1 MNNVL
6 VMLQTNS
13 NQAYIYSSPRLRE
26 QIGASFQITLLSQ
39 WVDEEAKK
47 LPEVAKGGSLPGSF
61 RVSDSS
67 GKVIVRL
74 TGNDGEPKALARSLI
89 GAVTRRA
96 FEEAPG
102 LDVTGVFIPSED
114 ADGTHNGMTDDEAV
128 TQDSLDALDREFNA
142 YSLNRPPAAA
152 RFPQLPFLERGAES
166 ALPAAHELSP
176 SDLKAIRE
184 RAGRMEIRA
193 LEGDVKS
200 GNNNIPTQTDHDAA
214 LPLSLPSRVKR
225 AWSRAARRH
234 QLHDVRKRWPSNRK
248 GAPRPS
254 IKDLFEDPFQLERAF
269 QGVPASEDGYPS
281 DTGDSAQNT
290 GNKSPVL
297 HELSS
302 VGVIHIDGNG
312 VGAVMRDLQRAYREV
327 RKHLSDAELKKIV
340 DEGSRRNPVDF
351 DDDEFQWFIM
361 EVNRQLD
368 KAVRTAVARAWADI
382 ASYANPTTDGSR
394 SDSTPSHAAP
404 DGGAGTGDEAEEART
419 HVPIVPVLV
428 GGDDLTV
435 YIAGDYAVPFAE
447 SYIRHYESLT
457 WNNDLLKRLAIVA
470 NKDEVR
476 TPSPGP
482 LTASAGVAIVGR
494 NFPFHIAYDLA
505 EKLVS
510 RGKKLGKK
518 KGEVQCSTLDFHI
531 LRDTTVLDPDDT
543 LKEYKDRTQRPF
555 LIGHYSEE
563 RVTRAA
569 HAEPGAAGGTAG
581 PSANDGQW
589 KQILRTVAAFNGQDP
604 DKPSSSLT
612 NPFPRTRANRI
623 IKLLAEEYS
632 QPADRRTPKDCTG
645 YTLKKGGKT
654 APKSLVDECASSA
667 EGCADKIEPCPH
679 PLCRALREWTNAVE
693 NTRSAGALQQE
704 LRNLHEH
711 DRLPN
716 DSSAQSGENAAQSI
730 PNLQHL
736 KWLLDILDLAEN
748 LPAGYVQSYSALHE
762 TGLGEDAA
770 STSGEPEA
778 PRPNDDPRS
787 TPSPDEGASK

>member
-47 LPEVAKGGSLPGSF
+47 LPEVAEGGSLPGSF
-61 RVSDSS
+61 WVSKSS

-74 TGNDGEPKALARSLI
+74 TGNDGEPKALARNLI

-102 LDVTGVFIPSED
+102 LDVTGVFTPPD
-114 ADGTHNGMTDDEAV
+114 DGDGARNGMTDDEAV

-184 RAGRMEIRA
+184 RARKLSTPILNDDKDGT
-193 LEGDVKS
+193 L
-200 GNNNIPTQTDHDAA
+200 PTQTSHDAP

-234 QLHDVRKRWPSNRK
+234 QLQDVIERWPSDRT
-248 GAPRPS
+248 APTN
-254 IKDLFEDPFQLERAF
+254 IEVLFEDPYQLEKAF
-269 QGVPASEDGYPS
+269 QDVPASDGATAPNAEA
-281 DTGDSAQNT
+281 DTRGDDMTSST
-290 GNKSPVL
+290 PC
-297 HELSS
+297 ELSS

-312 VGAVMRDLQRAYREV
+312 VGAVMRDLQIAYCKVQEQLPADIF
-327 RKHLSDAELKKIV
+327 RKLVERSSDH
-340 DEGSRRNPVDF
+340 NPASFTF
-351 DDDEFQWFIM
+351 DDFQWFIM
-361 EVNRQLD
+361 EVNHRLD
-368 KAVRTAVARAWADI
+368 KAVKRAVSRAWADVEK
-382 ASYANPTTDGSR
+382 YANPTGLNSSAATASKPHVIPATD
-394 SDSTPSHAAP
+394 SDSLTNR
-404 DGGAGTGDEAEEART
+404 GRKYIQI
-419 HVPIVPVLV
+419 PIVPVLV

-435 YIAGDYAVPFAE
+435 YIAGDYAISFAE
-447 SYIRHYESLT
+447 AYIRHYEELT
-457 WNNDLLKRLAIVA
+457 NADEILRHLAIVV
-470 NKDEVR
+470 NKRLPDAK
-476 TPSPGP
+476 PGP

-543 LKEYKDRTQRPF
+543 LKEYKHRTQRPF

-563 RVTRAA
+563 RITRTA
-569 HAEPGAAGGTAG
+569 HAEPGAADGTAG

-589 KQILRTVAAFNGQDP
+589 KQILKAVAAFNGQDP
-604 DKPSSSLT
+604 DQPGASLT
-612 NPFPRTRANRI
+612 DPFPRTRANRI
-623 IKLLAEEYS
+623 IKLLAEGAEGKALEEWKNALENTS
-632 QPADRRTPKDCTG
+632 AARRLYAELRELPPRVPPKDASASHG
-645 YTLKKGGKT
+645 QKEGGAVN
-654 APKSLVDECASSA
+654 APASASTPDAVAPA
-667 EGCADKIEPCPH
+667 EPSSQAEETP
-679 PLCRALREWTNAVE
+679 
-693 NTRSAGALQQE
+693 SS
-704 LRNLHEH
+704 
-711 DRLPN
+711 
-716 DSSAQSGENAAQSI
+716 DSSTALEYI
-730 PNLQHL
+730 

-778 PRPNDDPRS
+778 PRSNDDPRS

>member
-47 LPEVAKGGSLPGSF
+47 LLEVAKKSKKRGSLPGSF
-61 RVSDSS
+61 WGSKSS

-74 TGNDGEPKALARSLI
+74 TENDGEPKALARNLI

-102 LDVTGVFIPSED
+102 LDVTGVFTPPDD
-114 ADGTHNGMTDDEAV
+114 ADGTRNGMTDDEAV

-184 RAGRMEIRA
+184 RARELSTPILNDDEDGV
-193 LEGDVKS
+193 L
-200 GNNNIPTQTDHDAA
+200 PTQTSHDAP

-234 QLHDVRKRWPSNRK
+234 QLQDVIAQWPSDRT
-248 GAPRPS
+248 APTN
-254 IKDLFEDPFQLERAF
+254 IEVLFEDPYQLEKAF
-269 QGVPASEDGYPS
+269 QDVPVSDGAAAPNAEA
-281 DTGDSAQNT
+281 DTRGDDRSSST
-290 GNKSPVL
+290 PC
-297 HELSS
+297 ELSS

-312 VGAVMRDLQRAYREV
+312 VGAVMRDLQKAYCKV
-327 RKHLSDAELKKIV
+327 RDHLPEDDFQKLVEHSSDH
-340 DEGSRRNPVDF
+340 NPVSFTF
-351 DDDEFQWFIM
+351 DDFQWFIM
-361 EVNRQLD
+361 EVNHRLD
-368 KAVRTAVARAWADI
+368 KTVKRAVSRAWADVEK
-382 ASYANPTTDGSR
+382 YANPTDRNSSAATASKPHVIPATDSGSLTKSGR
-394 SDSTPSHAAP
+394 KYI
-404 DGGAGTGDEAEEART
+404 RI
-419 HVPIVPVLV
+419 PIVPVLV

-435 YIAGDYAVPFAE
+435 YIAGDYAIPFAE
-447 SYIRHYESLT
+447 AYIRHYEELT
-457 WNNDLLKRLAIVA
+457 NADEVLRHLAVVVNKRLPDA
-470 NKDEVR
+470 E
-476 TPSPGP
+476 PGP
-482 LTASAGVAIVGR
+482 LTASAGVAIAGR

-543 LKEYKDRTQRPF
+543 LTEYKDRTQRPF

-563 RVTRAA
+563 RVTGTA
-569 HAEPGAAGGTAG
+569 HAEPGAADGIAG
-581 PSANDGQW
+581 PSANGGQW
-589 KQILRTVAAFNGQDP
+589 KQILRAVAAFNGQDP
-604 DKPSSSLT
+604 DQPGVSLT
-612 NPFPRTRANRI
+612 DPFPRTRANRI

-632 QPADRRTPKDCTG
+632 QPEDRRTPKDCTG

-654 APKSLVDECASSA
+654 APKSLVDECAPSA
-667 EGCADKIEPCPH
+667 DGCADKIEPCPH

-693 NTRSAGALQQE
+693 NTRSADALQQE
-704 LRNLHEH
+704 LRNLPKH
-711 DRLPN
+711 DRLTN
-716 DSSAQSGENAAQSI
+716 DSSAQSGGNAAQSI
-730 PNLQHL
+730 PNLQYL
-736 KWLLDILDLAEN
+736 KWLLDLLDLAEN

-770 STSGEPEA
+770 SASDEPEA
-778 PRPNDDPRS
+778 PRSNDDPRS

>member
-39 WVDEEAKK
+39 WVDEEVEK
-47 LPEVAKGGSLPGSF
+47 LLEVAGGGSLPHSS

-74 TGNDGEPKALARSLI
+74 TGKDGEPKALARSLI

-96 FEEAPG
+96 LKEAPG
-102 LDVTGVFIPSED
+102 LDVTGVFIPPED
-114 ADGTHNGMTDDEAV
+114 EVGTHNGMTDDEAV
-128 TQDSLDALDREFNA
+128 TQDSLDALDREFNT

-176 SDLKAIRE
+176 SDLDTIRE
-184 RAGRMEIRA
+184 RAGGMGICA
-193 LEGDVKS
+193 LEGD

-234 QLHDVRKRWPSNRK
+234 QLQDVLKHWPSNRE

-297 HELSS
+297 HDLSS

-312 VGAVMRDLQRAYREV
+312 VGAVMRDLQCAYCEV
-327 RKHLSDAELKKIV
+327 RKHLSDTELKKIV
-340 DEGSRRNPVDF
+340 DEGSSRNPVDF
-351 DDDEFQWFIM
+351 DDDEFQRFIM
-361 EVNRQLD
+361 KVNHQLD
-368 KAVRTAVARAWADI
+368 EAVKTAVARAWADI
-382 ASYANPTTDGSR
+382 ASYANPATDGSR
-394 SDSTPSHAAP
+394 SDNTPSHAAP
-404 DGGAGTGDEAEEART
+404 DGGAGTGDEAEETRT
-419 HVPIVPVLV
+419 RVPIVPVLV

-518 KGEVQCSTLDFHI
+518 KGEIQCSTLDFHI

-543 LKEYKDRTQRPF
+543 LTEYRDRTQRPF

-563 RVTRAA
+563 RITRTA
-569 HAEPGAAGGTAG
+569 HAESGAADGTAG
-581 PSANDGQW
+581 PSANGGQW
-589 KQILRTVAAFNGQDP
+589 KQVLRAVAAFNGQDP
-604 DKPSSSLT
+604 DQPGVSLT
-612 NPFPRTRANRI
+612 DPFPRTRANRI
-623 IKLLAEEYS
+623 IKLLAEGDEGKALSEWNDALKNTSAAQRLYAELS
-632 QPADRRTPKDCTG
+632 KLPPRVPPKDASASHG
-645 YTLKKGGKT
+645 QKEGGAVN
-654 APKSLVDECASSA
+654 APDSASTSDAVAPA
-667 EGCADKIEPCPH
+667 EPSSQAEETP
-679 PLCRALREWTNAVE
+679 
-693 NTRSAGALQQE
+693 SS
-704 LRNLHEH
+704 
-711 DRLPN
+711 
-716 DSSAQSGENAAQSI
+716 DSSTALE
-730 PNLQHL
+730 HV

-770 STSGEPEA
+770 STSDEPEA

>member
-1 MNNVL
+1 MDNVL

-47 LPEVAKGGSLPGSF
+47 LLEVAEGELPDSF
-61 RVSDSS
+61 WVSRSS

-96 FEEAPG
+96 FEKAPG
-102 LDVTGVFIPSED
+102 LDVTGVFTPPED

-166 ALPAAHELSP
+166 ALPAAHKLSP
-176 SDLKAIRE
+176 SDLNTIRE
-184 RAGRMEIRA
+184 RARKLSTPILNDDKDGT
-193 LEGDVKS
+193 L
-200 GNNNIPTQTDHDAA
+200 PTQTSHDAP

-234 QLHDVRKRWPSNRK
+234 QLQDVIERWPSDRT
-248 GAPRPS
+248 APTN
-254 IKDLFEDPFQLERAF
+254 IEVLFEDPYQLERAF
-269 QGVPASEDGYPS
+269 QDVPVSDGVTAPNAEG
-281 DTGDSAQNT
+281 DTRGDDRTSST
-290 GNKSPVL
+290 PC
-297 HELSS
+297 ELSS

-312 VGAVMRDLQRAYREV
+312 VGAVMRDLQKAYCKVREQLPADIF
-327 RKHLSDAELKKIV
+327 RKLVERSSDH
-340 DEGSRRNPVDF
+340 NPASFTF
-351 DDDEFQWFIM
+351 DDFQWFIM
-361 EVNRQLD
+361 EVNHRLD
-368 KAVRTAVARAWADI
+368 KAVKRAVSRAWADVEK
-382 ASYANPTTDGSR
+382 YANPTGLNSSAATANKPHVIPATDSGFLTKSGR
-394 SDSTPSHAAP
+394 KYI
-404 DGGAGTGDEAEEART
+404 RI
-419 HVPIVPVLV
+419 PIVPVLV

-435 YIAGDYAVPFAE
+435 YIAGDYAISFAE
-447 SYIRHYESLT
+447 AYIRHYEELT
-457 WNNDLLKRLAIVA
+457 NADEILRHLAIVV
-470 NKDEVR
+470 NKRLPDAK
-476 TPSPGP
+476 PGP

-563 RVTRAA
+563 RITGTA
-569 HAEPGAAGGTAG
+569 HAESGAADRTAG

-589 KQILRTVAAFNGQDP
+589 KQILRAVVAFNGQDP
-604 DKPSSSLT
+604 DQPGVSLT
-612 NPFPRTRANRI
+612 DPFPRTRANRI
-623 IKLLAEEYS
+623 IKLLAKGDEGKALSEWSDVLKNTSAAQRLYS
-632 QPADRRTPKDCTG
+632 ELSKLPPRVPPKDTSASHG
-645 YTLKKGGKT
+645 QKEGEAVN
-654 APKSLVDECASSA
+654 APASTPDAVAPA
-667 EGCADKIEPCPH
+667 EPSSQAEETP
-679 PLCRALREWTNAVE
+679 
-693 NTRSAGALQQE
+693 SS
-704 LRNLHEH
+704 
-711 DRLPN
+711 
-716 DSSAQSGENAAQSI
+716 DSSTALEYM
-730 PNLQHL
+730 

-770 STSGEPEA
+770 SASDEPEA
-778 PRPNDDPRS
+778 PRPDDDPRS

>member
-1 MNNVL
+1 MPNTL

-39 WVDEEAKK
+39 WVAEEARK
-47 LPEVAKGGSLPGSF
+47 LLEVAEGGSLPGSF
-61 RVSDSS
+61 WVSGSS

-74 TGNDGEPKALARSLI
+74 TGNDGEVEALARSLI

-102 LDVTGVFIPSED
+102 LDVTGVYINLEHEQLEQND
-114 ADGTHNGMTDDEAV
+114 
-128 TQDSLDALDREFNA
+128 LDRLDREFNA

-184 RAGRMEIRA
+184 HARKLSIPILNDDKDGA
-193 LEGDVKS
+193 L
-200 GNNNIPTQTDHDAA
+200 PTQTSHDAP

-234 QLHDVRKRWPSNRK
+234 QLRDVIARWPSDRT
-248 GAPRPS
+248 APTN
-254 IKDLFEDPFQLERAF
+254 IEVLFEDPYQLEKAF
-269 QGVPASEDGYPS
+269 QDVSVSDGATAPDAEA
-281 DTGDSAQNT
+281 DTRGDDRTSST
-290 GNKSPVL
+290 PC
-297 HELSS
+297 ELSS

-312 VGAVMRDLQRAYREV
+312 VGAVMRDLQKAYCKV
-327 RKHLSDAELKKIV
+327 RDHLPADNFRKLVEHSSDH
-340 DEGSRRNPVDF
+340 NPASFTF
-351 DDDEFQWFIM
+351 DDFQWFIM
-361 EVNRQLD
+361 EVNHRLD
-368 KAVRTAVARAWADI
+368 EAVKRAVSRAWADVEK
-382 ASYANPTTDGSR
+382 YANPTDRNSSAATASKPHVIPATDSGSLTKSGR
-394 SDSTPSHAAP
+394 KYI
-404 DGGAGTGDEAEEART
+404 RI
-419 HVPIVPVLV
+419 PIVPVLV

-435 YIAGDYAVPFAE
+435 YIAGDYAISFAE
-447 SYIRHYESLT
+447 AYVRHYEELT
-457 WNNDLLKRLAIVA
+457 DADPYLRQLAAVV
-470 NKDEVR
+470 NEKGSN
-476 TPSPGP
+476 TGPGP

-510 RGKKLGKK
+510 RGTKLGKK

-563 RVTRAA
+563 RITRAA
-569 HAEPGAAGGTAG
+569 HAEPESADGTAG

-589 KQILRTVAAFNGQDP
+589 KQILRAVAAFNGQDP
-604 DKPSSSLT
+604 GHPDASLT
-612 NPFPRTRANRI
+612 DPFPRTRANRI
-623 IKLLAEEYS
+623 IKLLAKGDEGKALGEWNDALKNTSAAQRLYAELS
-632 QPADRRTPKDCTG
+632 KLPPRVPPKDTSASHG
-645 YTLKKGGKT
+645 QKEGEAVNVPASASTPDAV
-654 APKSLVDECASSA
+654 APAEPSSQA
-667 EGCADKIEPCPH
+667 EETP
-679 PLCRALREWTNAVE
+679 
-693 NTRSAGALQQE
+693 SS
-704 LRNLHEH
+704 
-711 DRLPN
+711 
-716 DSSAQSGENAAQSI
+716 DSSTALEYM
-730 PNLQHL
+730 

-748 LPAGYVQSYSALHE
+748 LPTGYVQSYSALHE

-770 STSGEPEA
+770 SASDEPEA
-778 PRPNDDPRS
+778 PRPNDDLRS

>member
-47 LPEVAKGGSLPGSF
+47 LPEVAEGGSLPGSF
-61 RVSDSS
+61 WVSKSS

-74 TGNDGEPKALARSLI
+74 TENDGEPKALARSLI

-102 LDVTGVFIPSED
+102 LDVTGVFMPPED

-176 SDLKAIRE
+176 SDLDTIRE
-184 RAGRMEIRA
+184 RADRMGIRA
-193 LEGDVKS
+193 LEGGVNS

-234 QLHDVRKRWPSNRK
+234 QLHDVRKRWPSNRE
-248 GAPRPS
+248 GAPRPSS

-281 DTGDSAQNT
+281 DVGDSAQNI

-404 DGGAGTGDEAEEART
+404 DGGAGTGNEAEEART

-476 TPSPGP
+476 IPSPGP

-543 LKEYKDRTQRPF
+543 LTEYRDRTQRPF

-563 RVTRAA
+563 RITGTA
-569 HAEPGAAGGTAG
+569 HAESGAADGTAE

-589 KQILRTVAAFNGQDP
+589 KQVLRAVAAFNGQDP
-604 DKPSSSLT
+604 DQPGVSPT
-612 NPFPRTRANRI
+612 DPFPRTRANRI
-623 IKLLAEEYS
+623 IKLLAEGDEGKALSEWNDALKNTSAAQRLYAELS
-632 QPADRRTPKDCTG
+632 KLPPRVPPKDASASHG
-645 YTLKKGGKT
+645 QKEGGAVN
-654 APKSLVDECASSA
+654 APDSASTSDAVAPA
-667 EGCADKIEPCPH
+667 EPSSQAEETP
-679 PLCRALREWTNAVE
+679 
-693 NTRSAGALQQE
+693 SS
-704 LRNLHEH
+704 
-711 DRLPN
+711 
-716 DSSAQSGENAAQSI
+716 DSSTALEHI
-730 PNLQHL
+730 

-748 LPAGYVQSYSALHE
+748 LPAGYVQSYSTLHE

-770 STSGEPEA
+770 STSGEPEV

>member
-39 WVDEEAKK
+39 WVDKEARK
-47 LPEVAKGGSLPGSF
+47 LLDAEGGPLPGSF
-61 RVSDSS
+61 WVSKSS

-74 TGNDGEPKALARSLI
+74 TGNDEEPKALARSLI
-89 GAVTRRA
+89 RAVTRRA

-102 LDVTGVFIPSED
+102 LDVTGVFTPPDDE
-114 ADGTHNGMTDDEAV
+114 AGTHNGMTDDEAV

-166 ALPAAHELSP
+166 ALPAAQQLSFA
-176 SDLKAIRE
+176 DLKAIRE
-184 RAGRMEIRA
+184 CAGRMEICA
-193 LEGDVKS
+193 LEGD
-200 GNNNIPTQTDHDAA
+200 GNNHIPTQTDHDAA

-234 QLHDVRKRWPSNRK
+234 QLHDVLKHWPSNRE

-312 VGAVMRDLQRAYREV
+312 VGAVMRDLQCAYREV
-327 RKHLSDAELKKIV
+327 RKHLSDTEFKRIV
-340 DEGSRRNPVDF
+340 GADSGHNPEDG
-351 DDDEFQWFIM
+351 DSDEFQRFIM
-361 EVNRQLD
+361 EVNHHLD
-368 KAVRTAVARAWADI
+368 DAVRTAVARAWADI
-382 ASYANPTTDGSR
+382 VSYANPTTDGSR

-404 DGGAGTGDEAEEART
+404 DGGTGTGDETEEART
-419 HVPIVPVLV
+419 RVPIVPILV

-543 LKEYKDRTQRPF
+543 LTEYRDRTQRPF

-563 RVTRAA
+563 RITRTA
-569 HAEPGAAGGTAG
+569 HAEPGAADGTAG

-589 KQILRTVAAFNGQDP
+589 KQILRAVAAFNGQDP
-604 DKPSSSLT
+604 DQPGASLT
-612 NPFPRTRANRI
+612 DPFPRTRANRI
-623 IKLLAEEYS
+623 IKLLAEGDEGKALS
-632 QPADRRTPKDCTG
+632 EWNDALKNTSAARRLYAELSKLPPRVPPKDTSASHG
-645 YTLKKGGKT
+645 QTEGGAVN
-654 APKSLVDECASSA
+654 APASTPDAVAPA
-667 EGCADKIEPCPH
+667 EPSSQAEETP
-679 PLCRALREWTNAVE
+679 
-693 NTRSAGALQQE
+693 SS
-704 LRNLHEH
+704 
-711 DRLPN
+711 
-716 DSSAQSGENAAQSI
+716 DSSTALEYI
-730 PNLQHL
+730 
-736 KWLLDILDLAEN
+736 KWLLDLLDLAEN
-748 LPAGYVQSYSALHE
+748 LPAGYVQSYSTLHE
-762 TGLGEDAA
+762 TGLEEDAT

>member
-39 WVDEEAKK
+39 WVDEEARK
-47 LPEVAKGGSLPGSF
+47 LPEVAKGGVLPDSF
-61 RVSDSS
+61 WVSSSS

-74 TGNDGEPKALARSLI
+74 KGNDGEPKALARNLI

-184 RAGRMEIRA
+184 RARKLSIPILNDDKDGT
-193 LEGDVKS
+193 L
-200 GNNNIPTQTDHDAA
+200 PTQTSHDAP

-234 QLHDVRKRWPSNRK
+234 QLQDVIARWPSDRT
-248 GAPRPS
+248 APTN
-254 IKDLFEDPFQLERAF
+254 IEVLFEDPYQLEKAF
-269 QGVPASEDGYPS
+269 QDVPASDGATTS
-281 DTGDSAQNT
+281 NAEADTRGDDRTSST
-290 GNKSPVL
+290 PC
-297 HELSS
+297 ELSS

-312 VGAVMRDLQRAYREV
+312 VGAVMRDLQKAYCKVREHLPADNF
-327 RKHLSDAELKKIV
+327 RKLVEHSSDHNSV
-340 DEGSRRNPVDF
+340 SFTF
-351 DDDEFQWFIM
+351 DDFQWFIM
-361 EVNRQLD
+361 EVNHRLD
-368 KAVRTAVARAWADI
+368 EAVRQSVSRAWAD
-382 ASYANPTTDGSR
+382 AEKYANPTDLNSSAATANEPHAVSATDSGSLTKSGKKYIR
-394 SDSTPSHAAP
+394 I
-404 DGGAGTGDEAEEART
+404 
-419 HVPIVPVLV
+419 PIVPVLV

-435 YIAGDYAVPFAE
+435 YIAGDYAISFAE
-447 SYIRHYESLT
+447 AYIRHYEELT
-457 WNNDLLKRLAIVA
+457 NADEILRHLAIVV
-470 NKDEVR
+470 NKRLPDAK
-476 TPSPGP
+476 PGP

-563 RVTRAA
+563 RITRTA
-569 HAEPGAAGGTAG
+569 HAEPGAADGTAG
-581 PSANDGQW
+581 SSANDGQW
-589 KQILRTVAAFNGQDP
+589 KQILRAVAAFNGQDP
-604 DKPSSSLT
+604 DQPGVSLT
-612 NPFPRTRANRI
+612 DPFPRTRANRI
-623 IKLLAEEYS
+623 IKLLAKGDEGKALSEWNDALKNASAAQRLYS
-632 QPADRRTPKDCTG
+632 ELSKLPPRVPPKDTSASHG
-645 YTLKKGGKT
+645 QKEGKAVN
-654 APKSLVDECASSA
+654 APASTPDAVAPA
-667 EGCADKIEPCPH
+667 EPSSQAEEIP
-679 PLCRALREWTNAVE
+679 
-693 NTRSAGALQQE
+693 SS
-704 LRNLHEH
+704 
-711 DRLPN
+711 
-716 DSSAQSGENAAQSI
+716 DSSTALEYM
-730 PNLQHL
+730 

-748 LPAGYVQSYSALHE
+748 LPTGYVQAYSALHE

-770 STSGEPEA
+770 STSDEPEA

>member
-39 WVDEEAKK
+39 WVEEEAKK
-47 LPEVAKGGSLPGSF
+47 LLEVAGKGSLPGSF
-61 RVSDSS
+61 WVSDSS

-74 TGNDGEPKALARSLI
+74 TENDGEPKALARSLI

-184 RAGRMEIRA
+184 HAGGMGIRA
-193 LEGDVKS
+193 LKGDI
-200 GNNNIPTQTDHDAA
+200 NNHIPTQTEHDAG

-234 QLHDVRKRWPSNRK
+234 QLQDVRRRWPSNRE

-254 IKDLFEDPFQLERAF
+254 IEDLFEDPFQLERAF
-269 QGVPASEDGYPS
+269 QGVPASEDGSPS
-281 DTGDSAQNT
+281 DVGDSAQNT

-297 HELSS
+297 HDLSS

-312 VGAVMRDLQRAYREV
+312 VGAVMRDLQCAYYEV
-327 RKHLSDAELKKIV
+327 RAHLSDTKFKEIAT
-340 DEGSRRNPVDF
+340 EGSGHNPADG
-351 DDDEFQWFIM
+351 DSDEFQRFIM
-361 EVNRQLD
+361 EVNDQLD
-368 KAVRTAVARAWADI
+368 EVVRTAVARAWADV
-382 ASYANPTTDGSR
+382 ASYANPITDGSG
-394 SDSTPSHAAP
+394 SDNTPSHAIP
-404 DGGAGTGDEAEEART
+404 DDGAGTGDEAEEART
-419 HVPIVPVLV
+419 RVPIVPVLV

-435 YIAGDYAVPFAE
+435 YIAGDYAIPFAE
-447 SYIRHYESLT
+447 AYIRHYEELT
-457 WNNDLLKRLAIVA
+457 NADEVLRHLAVVVNKRLPDA
-470 NKDEVR
+470 E
-476 TPSPGP
+476 PGP

-543 LKEYKDRTQRPF
+543 LTEYKDRTQRPF

-581 PSANDGQW
+581 PSANEGQW
-589 KQILRTVAAFNGQDP
+589 KQILRAVAAFNGQDP

-612 NPFPRTRANRI
+612 DPFPRTRANRI

-770 STSGEPEA
+770 STSDEPEA
-778 PRPNDDPRS
+778 PLPNDDPRS

>member
-1 MNNVL
+1 MDNVL

-39 WVDEEAKK
+39 WVAEEAKK
-47 LPEVAKGGSLPGSF
+47 LPEVAKKGSLPGSF
-61 RVSDSS
+61 WVSNSS

-74 TGNDGEPKALARSLI
+74 TGKDGEPKALARNLI

-102 LDVTGVFIPSED
+102 LDVTGVFTPPED

-166 ALPAAHELSP
+166 PLPAAHELSP

-184 RAGRMEIRA
+184 RAGGMEIRA
-193 LEGDVKS
+193 LKGDV
-200 GNNNIPTQTDHDAA
+200 NNHIPTQTDRDAG

-234 QLHDVRKRWPSNRK
+234 QLQDVLKHWPTDREQ
-248 GAPRPS
+248 APRPS
-254 IKDLFEDPFQLERAF
+254 IEDLFEDPFQLERAF
-269 QGVPASEDGYPS
+269 QGVPASQDGSPS
-281 DTGDSAQNT
+281 DVGDSAQNT

-297 HELSS
+297 HDLSS

-312 VGAVMRDLQRAYREV
+312 VGAVMRDLQRAYCEV
-327 RKHLSDAELKKIV
+327 REHLSDAELKKIA
-340 DEGSRRNPVDF
+340 DEGSRHNPVDF

-361 EVNRQLD
+361 EVNHQLD
-368 KAVRTAVARAWADI
+368 KAVRTAVARAWADV
-382 ASYANPTTDGSR
+382 ASYANPTTDGSG
-394 SDSTPSHAAP
+394 SGNTPSHAAP
-404 DGGAGTGDEAEEART
+404 DDGAGTGDEAEEART
-419 HVPIVPVLV
+419 RVPVVPVLV

-435 YIAGDYAVPFAE
+435 YIASDYAVPFAE

-518 KGEVQCSTLDFHI
+518 KGEVQCSTVDFHI

-543 LKEYKDRTQRPF
+543 LTEYKDRTRRPF

-563 RVTRAA
+563 RITGTA
-569 HAEPGAAGGTAG
+569 HAEPGAADGSAG
-581 PSANDGQW
+581 PSANGGQW
-589 KQILRTVAAFNGQDP
+589 KQILRAVAAFNGQDP
-604 DKPSSSLT
+604 NKPNVSLT
-612 NPFPRTRANRI
+612 DPFPRTRANRI
-623 IKLLAEEYS
+623 IKLLAEGDEGKALSEWNDALKNTSAAQRLYAELSKLPPRVPPRDTSASHGHKEGGAVNAPASTPDAVAPAEPSS
-632 QPADRRTPKDCTG
+632 QAEETP
-645 YTLKKGGKT
+645 
-654 APKSLVDECASSA
+654 S
-667 EGCADKIEPCPH
+667 
-679 PLCRALREWTNAVE
+679 R
-693 NTRSAGALQQE
+693 
-704 LRNLHEH
+704 
-711 DRLPN
+711 
-716 DSSAQSGENAAQSI
+716 DSSTALEYM
-730 PNLQHL
+730 
-736 KWLLDILDLAEN
+736 KWLLDLLDLAEN
-748 LPAGYVQSYSALHE
+748 LPTGYVQSYSALHE

-770 STSGEPEA
+770 STSDEPEA

>member
-39 WVDEEAKK
+39 WVDEEARK
-47 LPEVAKGGSLPGSF
+47 LPEVAKGGVLPDSF
-61 RVSDSS
+61 WVSSSS

-74 TGNDGEPKALARSLI
+74 KGNDGEPKALARNLI

-102 LDVTGVFIPSED
+102 LDVTGVFTPPDDE
-114 ADGTHNGMTDDEAV
+114 AGTHNGMTDDEAV

-166 ALPAAHELSP
+166 PLPAAHKLSP
-176 SDLKAIRE
+176 SDLDTIRE
-184 RAGRMEIRA
+184 RAGGMRIRA
-193 LEGDVKS
+193 LEGDV
-200 GNNNIPTQTDHDAA
+200 NNNIPTQTDHDAG

-234 QLHDVRKRWPSNRK
+234 QLQDVRKRWPSNRE

-254 IKDLFEDPFQLERAF
+254 IEDLFEDPFQLERAF
-269 QGVPASEDGYPS
+269 QGVPAPEDGYPS
-281 DTGDSAQNT
+281 DVGDSAQNT

-297 HELSS
+297 HDLSS

-312 VGAVMRDLQRAYREV
+312 VGAVMRDLQCAYYEV
-327 RKHLSDAELKKIV
+327 REHLSDTRFKEIAT
-340 DEGSRRNPVDF
+340 EGSRHNPADG
-351 DDDEFQWFIM
+351 DSDEFQRFIM
-361 EVNRQLD
+361 EVNHQLD
-368 KAVRTAVARAWADI
+368 EAVRTAVARAWADV
-382 ASYANPTTDGSR
+382 ASYANPITDGSG
-394 SDSTPSHAAP
+394 SDNTPSHATP
-404 DGGAGTGDEAEEART
+404 DDGAGTGGEAEEART
-419 HVPIVPVLV
+419 RVPIVPVLV

-476 TPSPGP
+476 TPRPGP

-518 KGEVQCSTLDFHI
+518 EGEVQCSTLDFHI

-543 LKEYKDRTQRPF
+543 LTEYRYRTQRPF

-563 RVTRAA
+563 RVTGTA
-569 HAEPGAAGGTAG
+569 HAEPGAADGIAG
-581 PSANDGQW
+581 PSANGGQW
-589 KQILRTVAAFNGQDP
+589 KQILRAVAAFNGQDP
-604 DKPSSSLT
+604 DKPNVSLT
-612 NPFPRTRANRI
+612 DPFPRTRANRI
-623 IKLLAEEYS
+623 IKLLAEGDEGKALS
-632 QPADRRTPKDCTG
+632 EWDDALKNTSAARRLYAELRELPPRVPPKDASASHGQTE
-645 YTLKKGGKT
+645 GGAVN
-654 APKSLVDECASSA
+654 APASTPDAVAPA
-667 EGCADKIEPCPH
+667 EPSSQAEETP
-679 PLCRALREWTNAVE
+679 
-693 NTRSAGALQQE
+693 SS
-704 LRNLHEH
+704 
-711 DRLPN
+711 
-716 DSSAQSGENAAQSI
+716 DSSTALEHI
-730 PNLQHL
+730 

-770 STSGEPEA
+770 SASDEPEA
-778 PRPNDDPRS
+778 PRPDDDPRS

>member
-47 LPEVAKGGSLPGSF
+47 LLEVAEGELPDSF
-61 RVSDSS
+61 WVSRSS

-96 FEEAPG
+96 FEKAPG
-102 LDVTGVFIPSED
+102 LDVTGVFTPPED

-166 ALPAAHELSP
+166 ALPAAHKLSP
-176 SDLKAIRE
+176 SDLNTIRE
-184 RAGRMEIRA
+184 RARKLSTPILNDDKDGT
-193 LEGDVKS
+193 L
-200 GNNNIPTQTDHDAA
+200 PTQTSHDAP

-234 QLHDVRKRWPSNRK
+234 QLQDVIERWPSDRT
-248 GAPRPS
+248 APTN
-254 IKDLFEDPFQLERAF
+254 IEVLFEDPYQLERAF
-269 QGVPASEDGYPS
+269 QDVPVSDGVTAPNAEG
-281 DTGDSAQNT
+281 DTRGDDRTSST
-290 GNKSPVL
+290 PC
-297 HELSS
+297 ELSS

-312 VGAVMRDLQRAYREV
+312 VGAVMRDLQKAYCKVREQLPADIF
-327 RKHLSDAELKKIV
+327 RKLVERSSDH
-340 DEGSRRNPVDF
+340 NPASFTF
-351 DDDEFQWFIM
+351 DDFQWFIM
-361 EVNRQLD
+361 EVNHRLD
-368 KAVRTAVARAWADI
+368 KAVKRAVSRAWADVEK
-382 ASYANPTTDGSR
+382 YANPTGLNSSAATANKPHVIPATDSGFLTKSGR
-394 SDSTPSHAAP
+394 KYI
-404 DGGAGTGDEAEEART
+404 RI
-419 HVPIVPVLV
+419 PIVPVLV

-435 YIAGDYAVPFAE
+435 YIAGDYAISFAE
-447 SYIRHYESLT
+447 AYIRHYEELT
-457 WNNDLLKRLAIVA
+457 NADEILRHLAIVV
-470 NKDEVR
+470 NKRLPDAK
-476 TPSPGP
+476 PGP

-563 RVTRAA
+563 RITGTA
-569 HAEPGAAGGTAG
+569 HAESGAADRTAG

-589 KQILRTVAAFNGQDP
+589 KQILRAVVAFNGQDP
-604 DKPSSSLT
+604 DQPGVSLT
-612 NPFPRTRANRI
+612 DPFPRTRANRI
-623 IKLLAEEYS
+623 IKLLAKGDEGKALSEWSDVLKNTSAAQRLYS
-632 QPADRRTPKDCTG
+632 ELSKLPPRVPPKDTSASHG
-645 YTLKKGGKT
+645 QKEGEAVN
-654 APKSLVDECASSA
+654 APASTPDAVAPA
-667 EGCADKIEPCPH
+667 EPSSQAEETP
-679 PLCRALREWTNAVE
+679 
-693 NTRSAGALQQE
+693 SS
-704 LRNLHEH
+704 
-711 DRLPN
+711 
-716 DSSAQSGENAAQSI
+716 DSSTALEYM
-730 PNLQHL
+730 

-770 STSGEPEA
+770 SASDEPEA
-778 PRPNDDPRS
+778 PRPDDDPRS

>member
-1 MNNVL
+1 MDNVL

-47 LPEVAKGGSLPGSF
+47 LLEVAEEAKKLLEVPEEESLPGSF
-61 RVSDSS
+61 WVSNSS

-96 FEEAPG
+96 LKEAPG
-102 LDVTGVFIPSED
+102 LDVTGVFIPPED
-114 ADGTHNGMTDDEAV
+114 EVGTRNGMTDDEAV

-152 RFPQLPFLERGAES
+152 RFPQLPFLERAKDS
-166 ALPAAHELSP
+166 ALPAVVPLSDQD
-176 SDLKAIRE
+176 SNTIIEYANKLKITPPDPK
-184 RAGRMEIRA
+184 AGSKTKAGIWA
-193 LEGDVKS
+193 
-200 GNNNIPTQTDHDAA
+200 QTDRDQKTDEGGIT
-214 LPLSLPSRVKR
+214 LYSLPSRVKR
-225 AWSRAARRH
+225 AWARSARCR
-234 QLHDVRKRWPSNRK
+234 QIQQVADYWTSGGTALP
-248 GAPRPS
+248 A
-254 IKDLFEDPFQLERAF
+254 DPDDLERLF
-269 QGVPASEDGYPS
+269 QDGES
-281 DTGDSAQNT
+281 DDFGSRSTDSSA
-290 GNKSPVL
+290 P
-297 HELSS
+297 LSTI
-302 VGVIHIDGNG
+302 GVIHIDGNG
-312 VGAVMRDLQRAYREV
+312 VGTVTRNLHSAFRAVMEGGGEAPEHDKKQDERTVQLRHQLELYR
-327 RKHLSDAELKKIV
+327 KP
-340 DEGSRRNPVDF
+340 NPVTSS
-351 DDDEFQWFIM
+351 EAHSFQWFIM
-361 EVNRQLD
+361 EINYRLDAVVNL
-368 KAVRTAVARAWADI
+368 AI
-382 ASYANPTTDGSR
+382 AKSWKKVSELAN
-394 SDSTPSHAAP
+394 DSTVPV
-404 DGGAGTGDEAEEART
+404 
-419 HVPIVPVLV
+419 VPILV
-428 GGDDLTV
+428 GGDDVTV
-435 YIAGDYAVPFAE
+435 YAAGDYAIPFAE
-447 SYIRHYESLT
+447 AYVRHYEELT
-457 WNNDLLKRLAIVA
+457 DADPYLRQLAAVV
-470 NKDEVR
+470 NEKGSN
-476 TPSPGP
+476 TGPGP
-482 LTASAGVAIVGR
+482 LTASAGIAIVGR

-543 LKEYKDRTQRPF
+543 LKEYKHRTQRPF

-589 KQILRTVAAFNGQDP
+589 KQILRAVAAFNGQDP
-604 DKPSSSLT
+604 DQPNVSLT
-612 NPFPRTRANRI
+612 DPFPRTRANRI

-645 YTLKKGGKT
+645 YTLKKCGKT

-762 TGLGEDAA
+762 TGLGEDAT
-770 STSGEPEA
+770 STSDEPEA

>member
-1 MNNVL
+1 MDNVL

-47 LPEVAKGGSLPGSF
+47 LLEVAEEAKKLLEVPEEESLPGSF
-61 RVSDSS
+61 WVSNSS

-96 FEEAPG
+96 LKEAPG
-102 LDVTGVFIPSED
+102 LDVTGVFIPPED
-114 ADGTHNGMTDDEAV
+114 EVGTRNGMTDDEAV

-166 ALPAAHELSP
+166 PLPAAHKLSP
-176 SDLKAIRE
+176 SDLDTIRE
-184 RAGRMEIRA
+184 RARKLSIPILNDDKDGT
-193 LEGDVKS
+193 L
-200 GNNNIPTQTDHDAA
+200 PTQTSHDAP

-234 QLHDVRKRWPSNRK
+234 QLQDVIAQWPSDRT
-248 GAPRPS
+248 APTN
-254 IKDLFEDPFQLERAF
+254 IEVLFEDPYQLEKAF
-269 QGVPASEDGYPS
+269 QDVPASDGATAPNAEA
-281 DTGDSAQNT
+281 DTRGDDRTSST
-290 GNKSPVL
+290 PC
-297 HELSS
+297 ELSS

-312 VGAVMRDLQRAYREV
+312 VGAVMRDLQCAYCEV

-340 DEGSRRNPVDF
+340 DEGSSRNPVDF

-361 EVNRQLD
+361 EVNHQLD
-368 KAVRTAVARAWADI
+368 EAVRTAVARAWADV

-394 SDSTPSHAAP
+394 SDNTPSHAAP

-419 HVPIVPVLV
+419 RVPIVPVLV

-457 WNNDLLKRLAIVA
+457 WNNDLLKRLVIVA

-476 TPSPGP
+476 TPRPGP

-543 LKEYKDRTQRPF
+543 LTEYKDRTQRPF
-555 LIGHYSEE
+555 LIGHYSEK
-563 RVTRAA
+563 RITGTA
-569 HAEPGAAGGTAG
+569 HAEPGAADGSAG
-581 PSANDGQW
+581 PSANGGQW
-589 KQILRTVAAFNGQDP
+589 KQILRAVAAFNGQDP
-604 DKPSSSLT
+604 DQPGASLT
-612 NPFPRTRANRI
+612 DPFPRTRANRI
-623 IKLLAEEYS
+623 IKLLAEGDEGKALSEWNDALKNTSAAQRLYDELS
-632 QPADRRTPKDCTG
+632 KLPPRVPPKDTSASHG
-645 YTLKKGGKT
+645 HKESEAVN
-654 APKSLVDECASSA
+654 APASTPGAVAPA
-667 EGCADKIEPCPH
+667 EPSSQAEETP
-679 PLCRALREWTNAVE
+679 
-693 NTRSAGALQQE
+693 SS
-704 LRNLHEH
+704 
-711 DRLPN
+711 
-716 DSSAQSGENAAQSI
+716 DSSTALE
-730 PNLQHL
+730 HV

-762 TGLGEDAA
+762 TGLGKDAA
-770 STSGEPEA
+770 SISGEPEA

>member
-26 QIGASFQITLLSQ
+26 QIGASFQITLLSR

-47 LPEVAKGGSLPGSF
+47 LLEVAEGGSLPGSF
-61 RVSDSS
+61 RVSSSS

-74 TGNDGEPKALARSLI
+74 TGNDEEPKALARSLI

-102 LDVTGVFIPSED
+102 LDVTGVFTPPED
-114 ADGTHNGMTDDEAV
+114 AVGTHNGMTDDEAV

-184 RAGRMEIRA
+184 RARKLSIPILNDDKDGT
-193 LEGDVKS
+193 L
-200 GNNNIPTQTDHDAA
+200 PTQTSHDAP

-234 QLHDVRKRWPSNRK
+234 QLQDVIARWPSDRT
-248 GAPRPS
+248 APTN
-254 IKDLFEDPFQLERAF
+254 IEVLFEDPYQLEKAF
-269 QGVPASEDGYPS
+269 QDVPASDGATAPNAEA
-281 DTGDSAQNT
+281 DTRGDDRTSST
-290 GNKSPVL
+290 PC
-297 HELSS
+297 ELSS

-312 VGAVMRDLQRAYREV
+312 VGAVMRDLQKVYSKVREHLPADSF
-327 RKHLSDAELKKIV
+327 RKLVEHSSDH
-340 DEGSRRNPVDF
+340 NPASFTF
-351 DDDEFQWFIM
+351 DDFQWFIM
-361 EVNRQLD
+361 EVNHRLD
-368 KAVRTAVARAWADI
+368 EAVRRSVSRAWADVEK
-382 ASYANPTTDGSR
+382 YANPTDLNSSAATANEPHVIPATDSGSLTKSGKKHIR
-394 SDSTPSHAAP
+394 I
-404 DGGAGTGDEAEEART
+404 
-419 HVPIVPVLV
+419 PIVPVLV

-435 YIAGDYAVPFAE
+435 YIAGDYAIPFAE
-447 SYIRHYESLT
+447 AYIRHYEELT
-457 WNNDLLKRLAIVA
+457 NA
-470 NKDEVR
+470 DEVLR
-476 TPSPGP
+476 HLAVVVNKPLPDAETGP

-543 LKEYKDRTQRPF
+543 LTEYKDRTQRPF
-555 LIGHYSEE
+555 LIGHYSEG
-563 RVTRAA
+563 RITGTA
-569 HAEPGAAGGTAG
+569 HAEPGAADGSAG
-581 PSANDGQW
+581 PSANGSQW
-589 KQILRTVAAFNGQDP
+589 KQVLRAVAAFNGQDP
-604 DKPSSSLT
+604 DQPGASLT
-612 NPFPRTRANRI
+612 DPFPRTRANRI
-623 IKLLAEEYS
+623 IKLLAEGDEGKALS
-632 QPADRRTPKDCTG
+632 EWNDALKNTSAARRLYDELRELPPRVLPKDASASHGQTE
-645 YTLKKGGKT
+645 GGAVN
-654 APKSLVDECASSA
+654 APASTPNAVASA
-667 EGCADKIEPCPH
+667 EPSSQAEETPSSDS
-679 PLCRALREWTNAVE
+679 RTAL
-693 NTRSAGALQQE
+693 
-704 LRNLHEH
+704 EH
-711 DRLPN
+711 V
-716 DSSAQSGENAAQSI
+716 
-730 PNLQHL
+730 

-770 STSGEPEA
+770 STSDEPEA
-778 PRPNDDPRS
+778 PRPDDDPRS
-787 TPSPDEGASK
+787 TPSPDEGVSK

>member
-1 MNNVL
+1 MDNVL

-39 WVDEEAKK
+39 WVEEEAKK
-47 LPEVAKGGSLPGSF
+47 LLEVAKKSKKRGSLRESLPGSF
-61 RVSDSS
+61 WVSKSS

-74 TGNDGEPKALARSLI
+74 TENDGEPKALARSLI
-89 GAVTRRA
+89 GAVTRCA

-152 RFPQLPFLERGAES
+152 RFPQLPFLERGADS

-184 RAGRMEIRA
+184 HAGGMGIRA
-193 LEGDVKS
+193 LKGDI
-200 GNNNIPTQTDHDAA
+200 NNHIPTQTEHDAG

-234 QLHDVRKRWPSNRK
+234 QLQDVIARWPSDRT
-248 GAPRPS
+248 APTN
-254 IKDLFEDPFQLERAF
+254 IEVLFEDPYQLEKAF
-269 QGVPASEDGYPS
+269 QDVPVSDGAAAPNAEA
-281 DTGDSAQNT
+281 DTRGDDRSSST
-290 GNKSPVL
+290 PC
-297 HELSS
+297 ELSS

-312 VGAVMRDLQRAYREV
+312 VGAVMRDLQKAYCKV
-327 RKHLSDAELKKIV
+327 RDHLPADNFQKLVEHSSDH
-340 DEGSRRNPVDF
+340 NPVSFTF
-351 DDDEFQWFIM
+351 DDFQWFIM
-361 EVNRQLD
+361 EVNHRLD
-368 KAVRTAVARAWADI
+368 KTVKRAVSRAWADVEK
-382 ASYANPTTDGSR
+382 YANPTDRNSSAATASKPHVIPATDSGSLTKSGR
-394 SDSTPSHAAP
+394 KYI
-404 DGGAGTGDEAEEART
+404 RI
-419 HVPIVPVLV
+419 PIVPVLV

-435 YIAGDYAVPFAE
+435 YIAGDYAIPFTEA
-447 SYIRHYESLT
+447 YIRHYEELT
-457 WNNDLLKRLAIVA
+457 NADEVLRHLAVVVNKRLPDA
-470 NKDEVR
+470 E
-476 TPSPGP
+476 PGP

-518 KGEVQCSTLDFHI
+518 KGEVQCSTLEFHI

-543 LKEYKDRTQRPF
+543 LTEYKDRTQRPF

-563 RVTRAA
+563 RITRTA
-569 HAEPGAAGGTAG
+569 HAEPGAADGTAG
-581 PSANDGQW
+581 PTANDGQW
-589 KQILRTVAAFNGQDP
+589 KQILRAVAAFNGQDP
-604 DKPSSSLT
+604 DKPNVSLT
-612 NPFPRTRANRI
+612 DPFPRTRANRI
-623 IKLLAEEYS
+623 IKLLAKGDEGKALSEWNDALKNTSAAQRLYDELS
-632 QPADRRTPKDCTG
+632 KLPPRVSPKDTSASHG
-645 YTLKKGGKT
+645 QKEGEAVNASASTST
-654 APKSLVDECASSA
+654 PDAVAPAEPSSQA
-667 EGCADKIEPCPH
+667 EETP
-679 PLCRALREWTNAVE
+679 
-693 NTRSAGALQQE
+693 SS
-704 LRNLHEH
+704 
-711 DRLPN
+711 
-716 DSSAQSGENAAQSI
+716 DSSTALEYM
-730 PNLQHL
+730 

-748 LPAGYVQSYSALHE
+748 VPAGYVQSYSALHE

-770 STSGEPEA
+770 SASDEPEA
-778 PRPNDDPRS
+778 PRSNDDPRS

>member
-39 WVDEEAKK
+39 WVGEEAKK
-47 LPEVAKGGSLPGSF
+47 LLEIAKRESLPVEVAKEGSLPGSF
-61 RVSDSS
+61 WVSKSS

-74 TGNDGEPKALARSLI
+74 TENDGEPKALARSLI

-102 LDVTGVFIPSED
+102 LDVTGVFMPPED

-176 SDLKAIRE
+176 SDLDTIRE
-184 RAGRMEIRA
+184 RADRMEIRA
-193 LEGDVKS
+193 LEGGVNS

-234 QLHDVRKRWPSNRK
+234 QLQDVLKHWPSNRE

-312 VGAVMRDLQRAYREV
+312 VGAVMRDLQCAYREV
-327 RKHLSDAELKKIV
+327 RKHLSDTEFKRIV
-340 DEGSRRNPVDF
+340 GADSGHNPEDG
-351 DDDEFQWFIM
+351 DSDEFQRFIM
-361 EVNRQLD
+361 KVNRQLD

-382 ASYANPTTDGSR
+382 ASYANPTTGGS
-394 SDSTPSHAAP
+394 SSHNTPSPATP
-404 DGGAGTGDEAEEART
+404 DGGARTGDETEEART
-419 HVPIVPVLV
+419 RVPIVPVLV

-470 NKDEVR
+470 NKDEAH

-482 LTASAGVAIVGR
+482 LTASAGVAIVGH

-543 LKEYKDRTQRPF
+543 LTEYRNRTQRPF

-563 RVTRAA
+563 RITGTA
-569 HAEPGAAGGTAG
+569 HAEPGAADGTAG
-581 PSANDGQW
+581 PSANGGQW
-589 KQILRTVAAFNGQDP
+589 KQILRAVAAFNGQDP
-604 DKPSSSLT
+604 DQPGASLT
-612 NPFPRTRANRI
+612 DPFPRTRANRI
-623 IKLLAEEYS
+623 IKLLAEGDEGKALSEWNDALKNTSAAQRLYDELS
-632 QPADRRTPKDCTG
+632 KLPPRVPPKDTSASHG
-645 YTLKKGGKT
+645 HKESEAVN
-654 APKSLVDECASSA
+654 APASTPGAVAPA
-667 EGCADKIEPCPH
+667 EPSSQAEETP
-679 PLCRALREWTNAVE
+679 
-693 NTRSAGALQQE
+693 SS
-704 LRNLHEH
+704 
-711 DRLPN
+711 
-716 DSSAQSGENAAQSI
+716 DSSTALEYI
-730 PNLQHL
+730 
-736 KWLLDILDLAEN
+736 KWLLDLLDLAEN
-748 LPAGYVQSYSALHE
+748 LPAGYVQSCSTLHE
-762 TGLGEDAA
+762 TGLGEDATSA
-770 STSGEPEA
+770 SDEPEA

-787 TPSPDEGASK
+787 APSPDEGASK

>member
-1 MNNVL
+1 MDNVL

-39 WVDEEAKK
+39 WVGEEAKK
-47 LPEVAKGGSLPGSF
+47 LLEIAKRESLPVEVAKEGSLPGSF
-61 RVSDSS
+61 WVSKSS

-74 TGNDGEPKALARSLI
+74 TENDGEPKALARSLI

-102 LDVTGVFIPSED
+102 LDVTGVFMPPED

-176 SDLKAIRE
+176 SDLDTIRE
-184 RAGRMEIRA
+184 RADRMGIRA
-193 LEGDVKS
+193 LEGGVNS

-234 QLHDVRKRWPSNRK
+234 QLHDVRKRWPSNRE
-248 GAPRPS
+248 GAPRPSS

-281 DTGDSAQNT
+281 DVGDSAQNI

-394 SDSTPSHAAP
+394 SDSTPSPAAP
-404 DGGAGTGDEAEEART
+404 DGGAGTGDEAEEERT
-419 HVPIVPVLV
+419 RVPIVPVLV

-543 LKEYKDRTQRPF
+543 LTEYRDRTQRPF

-563 RVTRAA
+563 RITGTA
-569 HAEPGAAGGTAG
+569 HAESGAADGTAE

-589 KQILRTVAAFNGQDP
+589 KQVLRAVAAFNGQDP
-604 DKPSSSLT
+604 DQPGVSPT
-612 NPFPRTRANRI
+612 DPFPRTRANRI
-623 IKLLAEEYS
+623 IKLLAEGDEGKALSEWNDALKNTSAAQRLYAELS
-632 QPADRRTPKDCTG
+632 KLPPRVPPKDASASHG
-645 YTLKKGGKT
+645 QKEGGAVN
-654 APKSLVDECASSA
+654 APDSASTSGAVAPA
-667 EGCADKIEPCPH
+667 EPSSQAEETP
-679 PLCRALREWTNAVE
+679 
-693 NTRSAGALQQE
+693 SS
-704 LRNLHEH
+704 
-711 DRLPN
+711 
-716 DSSAQSGENAAQSI
+716 DSSTALE
-730 PNLQHL
+730 HV

-770 STSGEPEA
+770 STSDEPEA
-778 PRPNDDPRS
+778 PRPDDHPRS
-787 TPSPDEGASK
+787 TPSPDEGVSK

>member
-39 WVDEEAKK
+39 WVDEEARK
-47 LPEVAKGGSLPGSF
+47 LLEVAGKRSLPGSF
-61 RVSDSS
+61 WVSKSS

-102 LDVTGVFIPSED
+102 LDVTGVFTPPDDE
-114 ADGTHNGMTDDEAV
+114 AGTHNGMTDDEAV

-166 ALPAAHELSP
+166 ALPAAHKLFP
-176 SDLKAIRE
+176 SDLDTIRE
-184 RAGRMEIRA
+184 RAGGMGIRA
-193 LEGDVKS
+193 LKGDV
-200 GNNNIPTQTDHDAA
+200 NNHIPTQTDHDAD

-234 QLHDVRKRWPSNRK
+234 QLQDVRKRWPSNRE

-254 IKDLFEDPFQLERAF
+254 SIKDLCEDPFQLERAF

-297 HELSS
+297 HDLSS

-312 VGAVMRDLQRAYREV
+312 VGAVMRDLQCAYCEV

-340 DEGSRRNPVDF
+340 DEGSSRNPVDF

-361 EVNRQLD
+361 EVNHQLD

-394 SDSTPSHAAP
+394 SDNTPSHAAP
-404 DGGAGTGDEAEEART
+404 DGDAGTGDEAEEART
-419 HVPIVPVLV
+419 RVPIVPVLV

-476 TPSPGP
+476 TPRPGP

-543 LKEYKDRTQRPF
+543 LTEYKDRTQRPF

-563 RVTRAA
+563 RITGAA
-569 HAEPGAAGGTAG
+569 HAECQRRPVEADPQGRGRFQRPG
-581 PSANDGQW
+581 SGQ
-589 KQILRTVAAFNGQDP
+589 
-604 DKPSSSLT
+604 
-612 NPFPRTRANRI
+612 
-623 IKLLAEEYS
+623 AE
-632 QPADRRTPKDCTG
+632 R
-645 YTLKKGGKT
+645 
-654 APKSLVDECASSA
+654 V
-667 EGCADKIEPCPH
+667 PH
-679 PLCRALREWTNAVE
+679 RP
-693 NTRSAGALQQE
+693 
-704 LRNLHEH
+704 
-711 DRLPN
+711 
-716 DSSAQSGENAAQSI
+716 
-730 PNLQHL
+730 
-736 KWLLDILDLAEN
+736 
-748 LPAGYVQSYSALHE
+748 LPAHA
-762 TGLGEDAA
+762 GE
-770 STSGEPEA
+770 SHYQA
-778 PRPNDDPRS
+778 PR
-787 TPSPDEGASK
+787 

>member
-39 WVDEEAKK
+39 WVDEEARK
-47 LPEVAKGGSLPGSF
+47 LPEVAEGGVLPDSF
-61 RVSDSS
+61 WVSNSS

-74 TGNDGEPKALARSLI
+74 KGNDGEPKALARNLI

-102 LDVTGVFIPSED
+102 LDVTGVFTPPDDEAS
-114 ADGTHNGMTDDEAV
+114 THNGMTDDEAV

-166 ALPAAHELSP
+166 ALPAAHKLSP
-176 SDLKAIRE
+176 SDLDTIRE
-184 RAGRMEIRA
+184 RARKLSTPILNDDKDGA
-193 LEGDVKS
+193 L
-200 GNNNIPTQTDHDAA
+200 PTQTSHDAP

-234 QLHDVRKRWPSNRK
+234 QLQDVIARWPSDRT
-248 GAPRPS
+248 APAN
-254 IKDLFEDPFQLERAF
+254 IEVLFEDPYQLEKAF
-269 QGVPASEDGYPS
+269 QDVSVSDGATAPNAEA
-281 DTGDSAQNT
+281 DTRGDDRSSST
-290 GNKSPVL
+290 PC
-297 HELSS
+297 ELSS

-312 VGAVMRDLQRAYREV
+312 VGAVMRDLQKAYCKVRE
-327 RKHLSDAELKKIV
+327 HLPADNFLKLV
-340 DEGSRRNPVDF
+340 EHSSEHNPVSFTF
-351 DDDEFQWFIM
+351 DDFQWFIM
-361 EVNRQLD
+361 EVNHRLD
-368 KAVRTAVARAWADI
+368 EAVKRAVSGAWADVEK
-382 ASYANPTTDGSR
+382 YANPTDRNSSAATASKPHVIPAADSGSLTKSGR
-394 SDSTPSHAAP
+394 KYI
-404 DGGAGTGDEAEEART
+404 RI
-419 HVPIVPVLV
+419 PIVPVLV

-435 YIAGDYAVPFAE
+435 YIAGDYAISFAE
-447 SYIRHYESLT
+447 AYIRHYEELT
-457 WNNDLLKRLAIVA
+457 NADEVLRHLAIVV
-470 NKDEVR
+470 NKDL
-476 TPSPGP
+476 PDAKPGP
-482 LTASAGVAIVGR
+482 LTVSAGVAIVGR

-543 LKEYKDRTQRPF
+543 LTEYKDRTRRPF
-555 LIGHYSEE
+555 LIGHYSEG
-563 RVTRAA
+563 RITGTA
-569 HAEPGAAGGTAG
+569 HAESGAADGSAG
-581 PSANDGQW
+581 PSANGSQW
-589 KQILRTVAAFNGQDP
+589 KQVLRAVAAFNGQDP
-604 DKPSSSLT
+604 NKPNVSLT
-612 NPFPRTRANRI
+612 DPFPRTRANRI
-623 IKLLAEEYS
+623 IKLLAEGDEGKALSEWNDALKNTSAAQRLYDELREL
-632 QPADRRTPKDCTG
+632 PPRVLPKDASASHGQTE
-645 YTLKKGGKT
+645 GGAVS
-654 APKSLVDECASSA
+654 APASTPGAVAPA
-667 EGCADKIEPCPH
+667 EPSSQAEETP
-679 PLCRALREWTNAVE
+679 
-693 NTRSAGALQQE
+693 SS
-704 LRNLHEH
+704 
-711 DRLPN
+711 
-716 DSSAQSGENAAQSI
+716 DSSTALE
-730 PNLQHL
+730 HV

-770 STSGEPEA
+770 STSDEPEA

>member
-47 LPEVAKGGSLPGSF
+47 LLEVAEGELPDSF
-61 RVSDSS
+61 WVSRSS

-96 FEEAPG
+96 FEKAPG
-102 LDVTGVFIPSED
+102 LDVTGVFTPPED

-166 ALPAAHELSP
+166 ALPAAHKLSP
-176 SDLKAIRE
+176 SDLNTIRE

-193 LEGDVKS
+193 LEGDV
-200 GNNNIPTQTDHDAA
+200 NNNIPTQTDHDAA

-234 QLHDVRKRWPSNRK
+234 QLQDVLRRWPSNRE

-269 QGVPASEDGYPS
+269 QGVPASEDGSPS
-281 DTGDSAQNT
+281 DVGDSAQNT

-297 HELSS
+297 HDLSS

-312 VGAVMRDLQRAYREV
+312 VGAVMRDLQCAYYEV
-327 RKHLSDAELKKIV
+327 RAHLSDTKFKEIAT
-340 DEGSRRNPVDF
+340 EGSGHNPADG
-351 DDDEFQWFIM
+351 DSDEFQRFIM
-361 EVNRQLD
+361 EVNDQLD
-368 KAVRTAVARAWADI
+368 EVVRTAVARAWADV
-382 ASYANPTTDGSR
+382 ASYANPITDGSG
-394 SDSTPSHAAP
+394 SDNTPSHAIP
-404 DGGAGTGDEAEEART
+404 DDGAGTGDEAEEART
-419 HVPIVPVLV
+419 RVPIVPVLV

-435 YIAGDYAVPFAE
+435 YIAGDYAIPFAE

-457 WNNDLLKRLAIVA
+457 WNNDLLKRLVIVA

-476 TPSPGP
+476 TPRPGP

-543 LKEYKDRTQRPF
+543 LTEYKDRTQRPF

-563 RVTRAA
+563 RITGTA
-569 HAEPGAAGGTAG
+569 HAEPGAADGIAG
-581 PSANDGQW
+581 PSANGGQW
-589 KQILRTVAAFNGQDP
+589 KQILRAVAAFNGQDP
-604 DKPSSSLT
+604 DQPGASLT
-612 NPFPRTRANRI
+612 DSFPRTRANRI
-623 IKLLAEEYS
+623 IKLLAEGDE
-632 QPADRRTPKDCTG
+632 
-645 YTLKKGGKT
+645 GKALSEWKNALENT
-654 APKSLVDECASSA
+654 SAAQRLYDE
-667 EGCADKIEPCPH
+667 
-679 PLCRALREWTNAVE
+679 LRELPPRVPPRDTSASHGHKEGGAVNAPD
-693 NTRSAGALQQE
+693 SASTPDAVAPAEPSSQAE
-704 LRNLHEH
+704 ET
-711 DRLPN
+711 PSS
-716 DSSAQSGENAAQSI
+716 DSSTALEHI
-730 PNLQHL
+730 

-748 LPAGYVQSYSALHE
+748 LPAGYVQAYSALHE

-770 STSGEPEA
+770 STSGEPET

>member
-1 MNNVL
+1 MDNVL

-39 WVDEEAKK
+39 WVAEEAKK
-47 LPEVAKGGSLPGSF
+47 LPEVAKKGSLPGSF
-61 RVSDSS
+61 WVSNSS

-74 TGNDGEPKALARSLI
+74 TGKDGEPKALARNLI

-102 LDVTGVFIPSED
+102 LDVTGVFTPPED

-166 ALPAAHELSP
+166 PLPAAHELSP

-184 RAGRMEIRA
+184 LARKLSIPILNDDKDGT
-193 LEGDVKS
+193 L
-200 GNNNIPTQTDHDAA
+200 PTQTSHDAP

-234 QLHDVRKRWPSNRK
+234 QLQDVIAQWPSDRT
-248 GAPRPS
+248 APTN
-254 IKDLFEDPFQLERAF
+254 IEVLFEDPYQLEKAF
-269 QGVPASEDGYPS
+269 QDVPASDGAAAPNAEA
-281 DTGDSAQNT
+281 DTRGDDMTSST
-290 GNKSPVL
+290 PC
-297 HELSS
+297 ELSS

-312 VGAVMRDLQRAYREV
+312 VGAVMRDLQIAYCKVQEQLPADIF
-327 RKHLSDAELKKIV
+327 RKLVERSSDH
-340 DEGSRRNPVDF
+340 NPASFTF
-351 DDDEFQWFIM
+351 DDFQWFIM
-361 EVNRQLD
+361 EVNHRLD
-368 KAVRTAVARAWADI
+368 KAVKRAVSRAWAD
-382 ASYANPTTDGSR
+382 AEKYANPTGLNSSAATASKPHVIPATDSGSLTKSGR
-394 SDSTPSHAAP
+394 KYI
-404 DGGAGTGDEAEEART
+404 RI
-419 HVPIVPVLV
+419 PIVPVLV

-435 YIAGDYAVPFAE
+435 YIAGDYAIPFAE
-447 SYIRHYESLT
+447 AYIRHYEELT
-457 WNNDLLKRLAIVA
+457 NADEVLRHLAVVVNKRLPDA
-470 NKDEVR
+470 E
-476 TPSPGP
+476 PGP

-543 LKEYKDRTQRPF
+543 LTEYKDRTQRPF
-555 LIGHYSEE
+555 LIGHYSEK
-563 RVTRAA
+563 RITGTA
-569 HAEPGAAGGTAG
+569 HAEPGAADGSAG
-581 PSANDGQW
+581 PSANGGQW
-589 KQILRTVAAFNGQDP
+589 KQILRAVAAFNGQDP
-604 DKPSSSLT
+604 DKPSSSPT
-612 NPFPRTRANRI
+612 DPFPRTRANRI

-654 APKSLVDECASSA
+654 APKSLVDECASNA

-762 TGLGEDAA
+762 TNLGEDAA
-770 STSGEPEA
+770 SASDEPEA
-778 PRPNDDPRS
+778 PRPDDDPRS